1 MPWKIKKKLKMG
13 FKDGFFKDAQRFKE
27 IFKKMVNIMF
37 GSLEKW
43 FSKQKYCEKEKMQ
56 ERGSLWI
63 ETMEEKGRKERNE
76 QKKKMK
82 KEKGRPKISPSPPP
96 QSLSPFLMLSQL
108 KFDWVDSVN
117 LVKLELTH
125 QKKKSWKKREKR
137 KKFFFKIF
145 KKN

>member
-1 MPWKIKKKLKMG
+1 
-13 FKDGFFKDAQRFKE
+13 
-27 IFKKMVNIMF
+27 MF

-56 ERGSLWI
+56 ERGSLSI
-63 ETMEEKGRKERNE
+63 ETMEEKGRKERKE

-96 QSLSPFLMLSQL
+96 PQSLSPFLLLSQL

-125 QKKKSWKKREKR
+125 QKKNREKKER
-137 KKFFFKIF
+137 KERNFFLRFSKKINGSNFKRKFQIS
-145 KKN
+145 KKNKDKFSRILKN

>member
-1 MPWKIKKKLKMG
+1 
-13 FKDGFFKDAQRFKE
+13 
-27 IFKKMVNIMF
+27 MF
-37 GSLEKW
+37 GTLEKW

-96 QSLSPFLMLSQL
+96 PISFPFFNAEPTQVWLSWLSQL
-108 KFDWVDSVN
+108 SQTWVNSP
-117 LVKLELTH
+117 
-125 QKKKSWKKREKR
+125 KKKNREKKER
-137 KKFFFKIF
+137 KERNFFLRFSKKINGSNFKRKFQIS
-145 KKN
+145 KKNKDKFSRILKN